1 MKKSKIN
8 KIAAIT
14 MSAMMFTQSAFAFQ
28 VDFAPGTPLIEALRA
43 LGYKAGKNVIINGD
57 LGGTVAMSMGDTD
70 FDTAIKALSLTH
82 NFSYEEV
89 NGAVLIA
96 PQKTMNT
103 IKTFKLKHLEP
114 DYAAKQMGLLV
125 EDDNVVVNS
134 DLHSITVSGSSADLN
149 RVERELEELDKAQ
162 QQVNIKATFIELSKG
177 KTRDLGLSYTSDPW
191 TKNTSQ
197 SGYNGFVFGVTG
209 AHEETLSNGKVL
221 ARPNVTTFDGRQAK
235 IMMGDK
241 VPVFTS
247 SSDSTDTDADTTMT
261 VEYKDVGIQLDVL
274 PRINEEDKETIT
286 MVIKPSVSTI
296 TEWVESGNNKAP
308 QISERSAETTIRV
321 KSGETILL
329 GGLLKEQ
336 EIKNIKQIPILA
348 KIPLLGELFKSRSL
362 EKSQSEIVVAITPT
376 IVYDEDGRPQV
387 EMQKMSPKL
396 HEQLNKMQN
405 EPEESNIDTEAQT
418 VIDTRNNELEIRHAE
433 DQDKLKERE
442 SEIEKLQK
450 ENRRMKEELVK
461 SQETMRMAL
470 DALKEGES

>member
-1 MKKSKIN
+1 MKHSKLS

-14 MSAMMFTQSAFAFQ
+14 MSAMIFSQSAFAFQ

-89 NGAVLIA
+89 NGTVLIA

-221 ARPNVTTFDGRQAK
+221 ARPNVTTFDGRRAK

-329 GGLLKEQ
+329 GGLLKEE

>member
-149 RVERELEELDKAQ
+149 RVERELQELD
-162 QQVNIKATFIELSKG
+162 
-177 KTRDLGLSYTSDPW
+177 
-191 TKNTSQ
+191 
-197 SGYNGFVFGVTG
+197 
-209 AHEETLSNGKVL
+209 
-221 ARPNVTTFDGRQAK
+221 
-235 IMMGDK
+235 
-241 VPVFTS
+241 
-247 SSDSTDTDADTTMT
+247 
-261 VEYKDVGIQLDVL
+261 
-274 PRINEEDKETIT
+274 
-286 MVIKPSVSTI
+286 
-296 TEWVESGNNKAP
+296 
-308 QISERSAETTIRV
+308 
-321 KSGETILL
+321 
-329 GGLLKEQ
+329 
-336 EIKNIKQIPILA
+336 
-348 KIPLLGELFKSRSL
+348 
-362 EKSQSEIVVAITPT
+362 
-376 IVYDEDGRPQV
+376 
-387 EMQKMSPKL
+387 
-396 HEQLNKMQN
+396 
-405 EPEESNIDTEAQT
+405 
-418 VIDTRNNELEIRHAE
+418 
-433 DQDKLKERE
+433 
-442 SEIEKLQK
+442 
-450 ENRRMKEELVK
+450 
-461 SQETMRMAL
+461 
-470 DALKEGES
+470 